1 MQTSPPLCTCPD
13 ISQVDM
19 MYFEANVAESGV
31 QTSTRFA
38 VAAGGGGVGFAWSGR
53 KAGRQVG
60 R

>member
-31 QTSTRFA
+31 QTSTNLA
-38 VAAGGGGVGFAWSGR
+38 VAVGGGGVGLAWSGR
-53 KAGRQVG
+53 QAGR
-60 R
+60 